1 MASLSPNTSN
11 TSNTSSVDGLGNV
24 YRSYELSFDDD
35 RGLDVFIVQTLN
47 EHGCKEEGKEDIQQE
62 EKNNDGQ
69 PASPNSAARLKR

>member
-11 TSNTSSVDGLGNV
+11 TPNTPSVDGLGNV
-24 YRSYELSFDDD
+24 YRSYELAFDDD

-47 EHGCKEEGKEDIQQE
+47 EHVCKEEDKEDIQQE

-69 PASPNSAARLKR
+69 PSSPNSAARLKR

>member
-11 TSNTSSVDGLGNV
+11 TSNTPSVDGLGNV
-24 YRSYELSFDDD
+24 YRSYELAYDDD

-47 EHGCKEEGKEDIQQE
+47 GDGCKEEGKEDIQQE

-69 PASPNSAARLKR
+69 PSSPNSAARLKR